1 MTERT
6 WGYWDQV
13 GGWYGDVPLP
23 VTERSPPI
31 ESHPVSPVDADPD
44 PWPEIHRP
52 RRISVSWG
60 ERNKAEE
67 RRSPSTS
74 WKKADISSW
83 DDVRTIIA
91 RLPDRSSHEVAVST
105 LFVDLDTR
113 IIEGGRESW
122 SEDSASLQASVP
134 PGDEKAPEWFHI
146 TYQTAIDIWLPT
158 THGSDGLR
166 SNRAVA
172 AENMPRFE
180 AFLRDLASLT
190 GEALVPDR
198 SKRYGDAVT
207 ATGFQDLDSGRD
219 DGAVPK
225 K

>member
-1 MTERT
+1 MRAIQSLLST
-6 WGYWDQV
+6 
-13 GGWYGDVPLP
+13 LI
-23 VTERSPPI
+23 PI
-31 ESHPVSPVDADPD
+31 LA
-44 PWPEIHRP
+44 EIHRP

-60 ERNKAEE
+60 EHNEAGEE
-67 RRSPSTS
+67 IAFHELEES
-74 WKKADISSW
+74 DISSW

-134 PGDEKAPEWFHI
+134 PGDEKAPESFHI

-190 GEALVPDR
+190 GGALVPDR